1 MKRIL
6 GILSVLLV
14 LAVSVLAV
22 ADTETVPVYL
32 NVPAF
37 VRITVDDADGAFNLV
52 FDPANPESTVEDT
65 VALLAEANVNYRV
78 DTAVQAFTAYSNWAS
93 LISVTIDD
101 SVSGFGLPGKVSFN
115 ASADINVA
123 DINVIDYLSYGT
135 VPANTHIADVV
146 FTISSI

>member
-14 LAVSVLAV
+14 LAVSVLVV

-37 VRITVDDADGAFNLV
+37 VRITVDEDEVDGAFNLV

-101 SVSGFGLPGKVSFN
+101 SVSGFGLPGEVSFN
-115 ASADINVA
+115 ATAY
-123 DINVIDYLSYGT
+123 INVIDHLSYGT
-135 VPANTHIADVV
+135 VPADTHIADVV

>member
-22 ADTETVPVYL
+22 ADRETVPVYL
-32 NVPAF
+32 EVPAF
-37 VRITVDDADGAFNLV
+37 VRITVVDEVDGAFNLV
-52 FDPANPESTVEDT
+52 FDPADPESTVEDT
-65 VALLAEANVNYRV
+65 VALLAEANVSYTVSSIVNPVTGYT
-78 DTAVQAFTAYSNWAS
+78 DWAN
-93 LISVTIDD
+93 LINVTI
-101 SVSGFGLPGKVSFN
+101 SSASGFGAPGTVTFDTTATLDVFGN
-115 ASADINVA
+115 IN
-123 DINVIDYLSYGT
+123 LGT

>member
-22 ADTETVPVYL
+22 AVADTETVPVYL
-32 NVPAF
+32 EVPAF
-37 VRITVDDADGAFNLV
+37 VRITVDKVDRAFNLV

-65 VALLAEANVNYRV
+65 VALLAEANVNYTV
-78 DTAVQAFTAYSNWAS
+78 TSSITAETAYSNWVS
-93 LISVTIDD
+93 LINVTIDN
-101 SVSGFGLPGKVSFN
+101 SVTGYGQPGKVRFK
-115 ASADINVA
+115 ATAY
-123 DINVIDYLSYGT
+123 INVIDHLSYGT

-146 FTISSI
+146 FTISSL

>member
-22 ADTETVPVYL
+22 TDTETVPVYL

-37 VRITVDDADGAFNLV
+37 VRITVNDVDGAFNLV
-52 FDPANPESTVEDT
+52 FNPANPENTVEDT
-65 VALLAEANVNYRV
+65 VALLAEANVNYTV
-78 DTAVQAFTAYSNWAS
+78 TSSITAETAYSNWAS
-93 LISVTIDD
+93 LINVTIDN
-101 SVSGFGLPGKVSFN
+101 SVTGYGQPGKVSFN
-115 ASADINVA
+115 ATAY
-123 DINVIDYLSYGT
+123 INVIDHLSYGT

-146 FTISSI
+146 FTISSL

>member
-14 LAVSVLAV
+14 LAVSVLVV

-65 VALLAEANVNYRV
+65 VALLAEANVNYTV
-78 DTAVQAFTAYSNWAS
+78 SSFVNPVTGHTDWAN
-93 LISVTIDD
+93 LIQVTIDTGTT
-101 SVSGFGLPGKVSFN
+101 GFGLPGSVTFDTT
-115 ASADINVA
+115 ATL
-123 DINVIDYLSYGT
+123 NVIDNLDLGT
-135 VPANTHIADVV
+135 VTAGTKIADVV

>member
-22 ADTETVPVYL
+22 AVADTETVPVYL
-32 NVPAF
+32 EVPAF
-37 VRITVDDADGAFNLV
+37 VRITVDKVDRAFNLV

-65 VALLAEANVNYRV
+65 VALLAEANVSYTVSPSVNPVTGYT
-78 DTAVQAFTAYSNWAS
+78 DWAN
-93 LISVTIDD
+93 LINVTIDD
-101 SVSGFGLPGKVSFN
+101 SVTGFGLPGEVSFN
-115 ASADINVA
+115 ATAY
-123 DINVIDYLSYGT
+123 INVIDHLSYGT

>member
-22 ADTETVPVYL
+22 TDTETVPVYL
-32 NVPAF
+32 EVPAF
-37 VRITVDDADGAFNLV
+37 VRITVVDVDGVFNLV
-52 FDPANPESTVEDT
+52 FDPADPKSTVEDT
-65 VALLAEANVNYRV
+65 VALLAEANVNYDV
-78 DTAVQAFTAYSNWAS
+78 DFSLLPVQSYSNWAS

-101 SVSGFGLPGKVSFN
+101 SVSGFGLPGEVSFN
-115 ASADINVA
+115 ATAY
-123 DINVIDYLSYGT
+123 INVIDHLSYGT

>member
-22 ADTETVPVYL
+22 ADRETVPVYL
-32 NVPAF
+32 EVPAF
-37 VRITVDDADGAFNLV
+37 VRITVVDEVDGAFNLV
-52 FDPANPESTVEDT
+52 FDPADPESTVEDT

-78 DTAVQAFTAYSNWAS
+78 DTAVQTFTAYSNWAS

-101 SVSGFGLPGKVSFN
+101 SVTGFGLPGEVSFN
-115 ASADINVA
+115 ATAY
-123 DINVIDYLSYGT
+123 INVIDHLSYGT
-135 VPANTHIADVV
+135 VPADTHIADVV
-146 FTISSI
+146 FTISSK

>member
-32 NVPAF
+32 EVPAF
-37 VRITVDDADGAFNLV
+37 VRITVDEVDGAFNLV
-52 FDPANPESTVEDT
+52 FDPADPESTVEDT

-78 DTAVQAFTAYSNWAS
+78 DTAVQTFTAYSNWAS

-101 SVSGFGLPGKVSFN
+101 SVTGFGLPGEVSFN
-115 ASADINVA
+115 ATAY
-123 DINVIDYLSYGT
+123 INVIDHLSYGT
-135 VPANTHIADVV
+135 VPADTHIADVV

>member
-32 NVPAF
+32 EVPAF
-37 VRITVDDADGAFNLV
+37 VRITVDEVDGAFNLV
-52 FDPANPESTVEDT
+52 FDPADPESTVEDT

-101 SVSGFGLPGKVSFN
+101 SVSGFGLPGEVSFN
-115 ASADINVA
+115 ATAY
-123 DINVIDYLSYGT
+123 INVIDHLSYGT